1 MGTMNFSVPDDIKES
16 FNQAFAN
23 ENKSA
28 VVARLLRDAVLQQQQ
43 KQQSDAAFKRILQR
57 RQNAPQVSTQEI
69 LRLRDELRAEA
80 EADVTS
86 PVAQ

>member
-1 MGTMNFSVPDDIKES
+1 MATMNFSIPDDIKES

-28 VVARLLRDAVLQQQQ
+28 IVARLLRDAVVQQQQ

-57 RQNAPQVSTQEI
+57 RQSAPQVSTQEI
-69 LRLRDELRAEA
+69 LRLRDEIRAES
-80 EADVTS
+80 EANATD
-86 PVAQ
+86 PVSQ

>member
-1 MGTMNFSVPDDIKES
+1 MATMNFSIPDDIKAS

-28 VVARLLRDAVLQQQQ
+28 VVARLLRDAVIQQQQ

-57 RQNAPQVSTQEI
+57 RQSAPQVSTQEI
-69 LRLRDELRAEA
+69 LRLRDEIRAESPS
-80 EADVTS
+80 DVIDPIS
-86 PVAQ
+86 Q

>member
-1 MGTMNFSVPDDIKES
+1 MATMNFSIPDDIKAS
-16 FNQAFAN
+16 FNQAFAH

-28 VVARLLRDAVLQQQQ
+28 VVARLLRDAVIQQQQ

-69 LRLRDELRAEA
+69 LRLRDEIRAES
-80 EADVTS
+80 ETDVTD
-86 PVAQ
+86 PVA